1 MVETFTPA
9 VCGSRRRQRL
19 ALTGF
24 AVGAV
29 AASALVGAALGAV
42 GALLGTQL
50 AFLVA
55 ALALLAAAREAGI
68 VRLPLPQLRRQVPE
82 RWRSELPLPVWS
94 VGYGI
99 GLGLGFLTFQPVAT
113 FWVACAAAVALGKPL
128 AAGLCFAAYGAGRAL
143 MAAWPRH
150 GQADPTAAVES
161 LACRRRLLLLG
172 NVLALLVCAGLLA
185 AAPAAGA
192 AIQVQTVGAGLDPA
206 AAWAVLGRARMD
218 SGSPSVLLE
227 PRDGTPIPPVPGAAA
242 PAVDGG
248 LLAYHDAQGVKVIE
262 WRTGN
267 LVARVDG
274 QVAKPALDWP
284 LLAFV
289 RTDSTYKRLVVA
301 DYTDPAA
308 PVERVIV
315 RISAGND
322 LGRPSL
328 AAGRIAWHKL
338 TATSSTIYAQ
348 LLATGRR
355 SVIARSSVLVLAN
368 PSITST
374 RIVWVRQSSR
384 SCMLRMRR
392 WASPAVRRIYRTTG
406 STRLLWT
413 TALTGRTA
421 YVSRWS
427 LSTGASTLVRVNF

>member
-19 ALTGF
+19 ALAGF

-29 AASALVGAALGAV
+29 AASAVVGAALGAV

-50 AFLVA
+50 ALLVA
-55 ALALLAAAREAGI
+55 ALALLAAAREAGF
-68 VRLPLPQLRRQVPE
+68 VRLPVPQLRRQVPE

-94 VGYGI
+94 AGYGI

-150 GQADPTAAVES
+150 GQPDPTAAVEG
-161 LACRRRLLLLG
+161 LARRRRLLLFG
-172 NVLALLVCAGLLA
+172 YVGALLVCAGLLA

-192 AIQVQTVGAGLDPA
+192 AVQTLGAGLDPA
-206 AAWAVLGRARMD
+206 AAGTVLGRARMD
-218 SGSPSVLLE
+218 SGSSNVLLE
-227 PRDGTPIPPVPGAAA
+227 PRDGTPIAVSGAAA

-248 LLAYHDAQGVKVIE
+248 LLAYDDAQGVKVID
-262 WRTGN
+262 WRTRAV
-267 LVARVDG
+267 VARVDG

-301 DYTDPAA
+301 DYTDPAS
-308 PVERVIV
+308 PVERVIT
-315 RISAGND
+315 RISAVND

-328 AAGRIAWHKL
+328 AGGRIAWHKV
-338 TATSSTIYAQ
+338 TATSSRIYAQ
-348 LLATGRR
+348 VLATGRR

-374 RIVWVRQSSR
+374 RIVWVRQNSR
-384 SCMLRMRR
+384 SCALLMRR
-392 WASPAVRRIYRTTG
+392 WASPAVKRIYRTTG
-406 STRLLWT
+406 TTRLLWT

-421 YVSRWS
+421 YVTRWS
-427 LSTGASTLVRVNF
+427 LGTAASTLVRVNF

>member
-9 VCGSRRRQRL
+9 VCGGRRRQRL
-19 ALTGF
+19 ALAGF
-24 AVGAV
+24 ALGAV

-94 VGYGI
+94 IGYGI

-113 FWVACAAAVALGKPL
+113 FWVACAAAVALGNPL

-143 MAAWPRH
+143 MTAWPRR
-150 GQADPTAAVES
+150 GQPDPTAAVEG
-161 LACRRRLLLLG
+161 LARRRRLLLFG
-172 NVLALLVCAGLLA
+172 NVGALLVCAGLLA

-192 AIQVQTVGAGLDPA
+192 AVQTLGAGLDPA
-206 AAWAVLGRARMD
+206 ARGTVLGRARVD
-218 SGSPSVLLE
+218 SGSSSVLLE
-227 PRDGTPIPPVPGAAA
+227 PRDETPIAVSGAAA

-248 LLAYHDAQGVKVIE
+248 FLAYDDAQGVKVID
-262 WRTGN
+262 WRTGDP
-267 LVARVDG
+267 VARVDG
-274 QVAKPALDWP
+274 RVAKPALDWP

-301 DYTDPAA
+301 DYTDPAS
-308 PVERVIV
+308 PVERVIT
-315 RISAGND
+315 RIAAVND

-328 AAGRIAWHKL
+328 AGGRIAWHKV
-338 TATSSTIYAQ
+338 TATSSRIYAQ
-348 LLATGRR
+348 VLATGRR
-355 SVIARSSVLVLAN
+355 SVIARSSVFVLAN
-368 PSITST
+368 PSVTST

-384 SCMLRMRR
+384 SCVLRMRR
-392 WASPAVRRIYRTTG
+392 WASPAAKRIYRTTG
-406 STRLLWT
+406 TTRLLWT
-413 TALTGRTA
+413 TALTRRTA
-421 YVSRWS
+421 YVTRWS
-427 LSTGASTLVRVNF
+427 LGTGASTLVRVNF

>member
-19 ALTGF
+19 ALAGF

-42 GALLGTQL
+42 GALLGTEL

-68 VRLPLPQLRRQVPE
+68 VRLSLPQLRRQVPE
-82 RWRSELPLPVWS
+82 RWRSDLPLPVWS

-143 MAAWPRH
+143 MTAWPRH
-150 GQADPTAAVES
+150 GQADATAAVES
-161 LACRRRLLLLG
+161 LARRRRLLLLG
-172 NVLALLVCAGLLA
+172 NVLVLLVCAGLLA

-192 AIQVQTVGAGLDPA
+192 AIQIQTVGAGLDPA
-206 AAWAVLGRARMD
+206 AAWTVLGRARMD
-218 SGSPSVLLE
+218 SGNSNVLLE
-227 PRDGTPIPPVPGAAA
+227 PRGGAPFAAPGAAA

-248 LLAYHDAQGVKVIE
+248 LLAYQDGQGVKVID
-262 WRTGN
+262 WRTGDP
-267 LVARVDG
+267 VARVDG

-289 RTDSTYKRLVVA
+289 RTDSTYKRLVVV
-301 DYTDPAA
+301 DFTNPAS
-308 PVERVIV
+308 PTERVIV
-315 RISAGND
+315 RIAAGND

-338 TATSSTIYAQ
+338 TATSSTVYAQ
-348 LLATGRR
+348 RLATGGR

-384 SCMLRMRR
+384 SCILRMRR
-392 WASPAVRRIYRTTG
+392 WASPTVRTIYRTSG

-421 YVSRWS
+421 YVTRWS
-427 LSTGASTLVRVNF
+427 LRTGASTLVRVNF

>member
-143 MAAWPRH
+143 MAAWRRR
-150 GQADPTAAVES
+150 
-161 LACRRRLLLLG
+161 ACRWSCGSDPRCRSRSSRRGDRARAGTYGLGQLERPPRAARRNTDRSFRRRRSCGGRRLARVRRRAGSEGDRLAHPSCRRPCRRTG
-172 NVLALLVCAGLLA
+172 GEARSRLALARVRAH
-185 AAPAAGA
+185 
-192 AIQVQTVGAGLDPA
+192 GLDLQA
-206 AAWAVLGRARMD
+206 ARGRRLHGSRVPGRARD
-218 SGSPSVLLE
+218 YSDLRSE
-227 PRDGTPIPPVPGAAA
+227 RPRTP
-242 PAVDGG
+242 
-248 LLAYHDAQGVKVIE
+248 LARWRPHRVAQGD
-262 WRTGN
+262 GD
-267 LVARVDG
+267 LVEDLRASARDR
-274 QVAKPALDWP
+274 PALGDRAELCLRARQP
-284 LLAFV
+284 LHYFEADRLGQAKLAFL
-289 RTDSTYKRLVVA
+289 RSA
-301 DYTDPAA
+301 HAA
-308 PVERVIV
+308 VGQPGGEK
-315 RISAGND
+315 D
-322 LGRPSL
+322 LPHH
-328 AAGRIAWHKL
+328 W
-338 TATSSTIYAQ
+338 
-348 LLATGRR
+348 
-355 SVIARSSVLVLAN
+355 
-368 PSITST
+368 
-374 RIVWVRQSSR
+374 
-384 SCMLRMRR
+384 
-392 WASPAVRRIYRTTG
+392 
-406 STRLLWT
+406 
-413 TALTGRTA
+413 
-421 YVSRWS
+421 
-427 LSTGASTLVRVNF
+427 

>member
-1 MVETFTPA
+1 MVETFTLA

-19 ALTGF
+19 ALAGF

-29 AASALVGAALGAV
+29 AASAFVGASLGAV

-50 AFLVA
+50 AFVVA

-143 MAAWPRH
+143 MTAWPRH
-150 GQADPTAAVES
+150 G
-161 LACRRRLLLLG
+161 RRLLLLG
-172 NVLALLVCAGLLA
+172 NVGALLFCAGLLA

-192 AIQVQTVGAGLDPA
+192 AVQTLGAGLDPA
-206 AAWAVLGRARMD
+206 AAGTVLGRARMD
-218 SGSPSVLLE
+218 SGSSSVLVE
-227 PRDGTPIPPVPGAAA
+227 PRDRTPIAVPGAAA

-248 LLAYHDAQGVKVIE
+248 FLAYEDGQGVKVID
-262 WRTGN
+262 WRTEDP
-267 LVARVDG
+267 VARVDG

-301 DYTDPAA
+301 DYTNPAS
-308 PVERVIV
+308 PVERVIT
-315 RISAGND
+315 RISAVND

-328 AAGRIAWHKL
+328 AGGRIAWHKV
-338 TATSSTIYAQ
+338 TATSSRIFAQ
-348 LLATGRR
+348 VLATGRR

-374 RIVWVRQSSR
+374 RIVWVRQNSR
-384 SCMLRMRR
+384 SCALLMRR
-392 WASPAVRRIYRTTG
+392 WASPAVKRIYRTTG
-406 STRLLWT
+406 TTRLLWT

-421 YVSRWS
+421 YVTRWS
-427 LSTGASTLVRVNF
+427 LVTAASTLVRVNF

>member
-19 ALTGF
+19 ALAGF
-24 AVGAV
+24 ALGAV

-42 GALLGTQL
+42 GALLGTEL

-55 ALALLAAAREAGI
+55 ALALLAAAREAGF

-82 RWRSELPLPVWS
+82 RWRSEYPLPVWS

-143 MAAWPRH
+143 MTAWPRH
-150 GQADPTAAVES
+150 GQPDPTAAVEG
-161 LACRRRLLLLG
+161 LARRRRLLLFG
-172 NVLALLVCAGLLA
+172 NVGALLVCAGLLA
-185 AAPAAGA
+185 AAPVAGA
-192 AIQVQTVGAGLDPA
+192 AVQTLGAGLDPA
-206 AAWAVLGRARMD
+206 AARTVLGRARMD
-218 SGSPSVLLE
+218 SGSSSVLVE
-227 PRDGTPIPPVPGAAA
+227 PRDGTPIAVSRAAA
-242 PAVDGG
+242 PAVDGRF
-248 LLAYHDAQGVKVIE
+248 LAYDDAQGVKVID
-262 WRTGN
+262 WRTGDP
-267 LVARVDG
+267 VAHVDG

-301 DYTDPAA
+301 DYTNPAS
-308 PVERVIV
+308 PVVRVIA
-315 RISAGND
+315 RIYAVND

-328 AAGRIAWHKL
+328 AGGRIAWHKV
-338 TATSSTIYAQ
+338 TATSSRIYAQ
-348 LLATGRR
+348 VLSSGRR
-355 SVIARSSVLVLAN
+355 SMIARSSVFVFAN

-374 RIVWVRQSSR
+374 RIVWVRQNSR
-384 SCMLRMRR
+384 SCVLLMRR
-392 WASPAVRRIYRTTG
+392 WAGRAVKRIYRTTG
-406 STRLLWT
+406 TTSLLWT

-421 YVSRWS
+421 YVTRWS
-427 LSTGASTLVRVNF
+427 LSTRASTLVRVNF

>member
-19 ALTGF
+19 ALAGF

-50 AFLVA
+50 AFAVA

-68 VRLPLPQLRRQVPE
+68 VRLPLPQLRCQVPE

-150 GQADPTAAVES
+150 GQPDPTAAVEG
-161 LACRRRLLLLG
+161 LARRRRLLLVG
-172 NVLALLVCAGLLA
+172 NVGALLLCAGLLA

-192 AIQVQTVGAGLDPA
+192 AVQTLGPGLDPA
-206 AAWAVLGRARMD
+206 ASGTLLGRARMG
-218 SGSPSVLLE
+218 SGSSSVLLE
-227 PRDGTPIPPVPGAAA
+227 PQGETPIVIPGAGS
-242 PAVDGG
+242 PAVDGD
-248 LLAYHDAQGVKVIE
+248 LLAYDDAQGVKVIN
-262 WRTGN
+262 WRTER
-267 LVARVDG
+267 LVASVNG

-301 DYTDPAA
+301 DYTNPAS
-308 PVERVIV
+308 PTERVITK
-315 RISAGND
+315 ISAGSD

-328 AAGRIAWHKL
+328 ARGRIAWHRV
-338 TATSSTIYAQ
+338 TTGSSKIYAQ
-348 LLATGRR
+348 RLATGARA
-355 SVIARSSVLVLAN
+355 VIARSVVFVLAN
-368 PSITST
+368 PSITSR
-374 RIVWVRQSSR
+374 RIVWVVQGAR
-384 SCMLRMRR
+384 SCSLRTRR
-392 WASPAVRRIYRTTG
+392 WASPAVKRIYRTTG
-406 STRLLWT
+406 TTRLLWT

-421 YVSRWS
+421 YVTRWS

>member
-19 ALTGF
+19 ALGGF

-82 RWRSELPLPVWS
+82 RWRYDLPLPAWS

-128 AAGLCFAAYGAGRAL
+128 AAGLCFAAYGAGRAV

-161 LACRRRLLLLG
+161 LARRRRLLLVG

-192 AIQVQTVGAGLDPA
+192 AIQIQTVGAGLDPT
-206 AAWAVLGRARMD
+206 AAWTVLGRARRD
-218 SGSPSVLLE
+218 SGNSSVLIQ
-227 PRDGTPIPPVPGAAA
+227 PRNGTPITVRGAAA

-248 LLAYHDAQGVKVIE
+248 LLAYHDAQGVKVID
-262 WRTGN
+262 WRTGD

-289 RTDSTYKRLVVA
+289 RTDSTYKWLVVA
-301 DYTDPAA
+301 NYTDPAS

-315 RISAGND
+315 RIYAGND

-328 AAGRIAWHKL
+328 AAGRIAWHKF
-338 TATSSTIYAQ
+338 TGTSSTIYAQ
-348 LLATGRR
+348 VLATGRR
-355 SVIARSSVLVLAN
+355 SVVARSSVLVLAN

-384 SCMLRMRR
+384 YCVLRMRR
-392 WASPAVRRIYRTTG
+392 WASPAVRGIYRTTG

-421 YVSRWS
+421 YVTRWS
-427 LSTGASTLVRVNF
+427 LRTGASTLVRVNF

>member
-1 MVETFTPA
+1 
-9 VCGSRRRQRL
+9 
-19 ALTGF
+19 
-24 AVGAV
+24 
-29 AASALVGAALGAV
+29 
-42 GALLGTQL
+42 
-50 AFLVA
+50 
-55 ALALLAAAREAGI
+55 LLAAAREAGI

-128 AAGLCFAAYGAGRAL
+128 AAGLCFAAYGAGRAV

-161 LACRRRLLLLG
+161 LARRRRLLLFG
-172 NVLALLVCAGLLA
+172 NVVALLVCAGLLA

-192 AIQVQTVGAGLDPA
+192 AIQVQALGTGLDPA
-206 AAWAVLGRARMD
+206 AAWTVLGRARMD
-218 SGSPSVLLE
+218 SGSSSVLLE
-227 PRDGTPIPPVPGAAA
+227 PRNGTPFAVPGAGA

-248 LLAYHDAQGVKVIE
+248 LVAYDDGQGVKVID
-262 WRTGN
+262 WRTRN

-289 RTDSTYKRLVVA
+289 RTDSTYKRLVLRN
-301 DYTDPAA
+301 YTDPAS
-308 PVERVIV
+308 PTERVIV

-338 TATSSTIYAQ
+338 TATASTVYAQ
-348 LLATGRR
+348 RLATGRR

-384 SCMLRMRR
+384 SCILRMRR
-392 WASPAVRRIYRTTG
+392 WASPTVRTIYRTTG

-421 YVSRWS
+421 YVTRWS
-427 LSTGASTLVRVNF
+427 LRTGASTLVRVNF

>member
-9 VCGSRRRQRL
+9 VCGSKRRQRL
-19 ALTGF
+19 ALAGF

-82 RWRSELPLPVWS
+82 RWRAELPLPVWS

-99 GLGLGFLTFQPVAT
+99 GLGLGFVTFQPVAT
-113 FWVACAAAVALGKPL
+113 FWVACGAAVALGKPL

-143 MAAWPRH
+143 MTAWPRH
-150 GQADPTAAVES
+150 GQPDPTAAVES
-161 LACRRRLLLLG
+161 LARRRRLLLLG

-192 AIQVQTVGAGLDPA
+192 AIQIQTAGAGLDPA
-206 AAWAVLGRARMD
+206 AAWTVLGRARMG
-218 SGSPSVLLE
+218 SGSSSVLLE
-227 PRDGTPIPPVPGAAA
+227 PRGGTPITIDGAAA

-248 LLAYHDAQGVKVIE
+248 LLAYEDGQGVKVID
-262 WRTGN
+262 WRTGD

-284 LLAFV
+284 LLGFV

-301 DYTDPAA
+301 DYTDRAS
-308 PVERVIV
+308 PVEHVIT

-328 AAGRIAWHKL
+328 AGGRIAWHKL

-348 LLATGRR
+348 RLATGRR
-355 SVIARSSVLVLAN
+355 SVVARSRVLVLAN
-368 PSITST
+368 PSITLT

-384 SCMLRMRR
+384 ACVLRMRS
-392 WASPAVRRIYRTTG
+392 WASSTVRGIYRTTG

-413 TALTGRTA
+413 TALVGRTA
-421 YVSRWS
+421 YVTRWS
-427 LSTGASTLVRVNF
+427 LRTGASTLVRVNF

>member
-19 ALTGF
+19 ALAGF
-24 AVGAV
+24 TLGAV

-50 AFLVA
+50 VFVVA
-55 ALALLAAAREAGI
+55 ALAVLAAAREAGI

-150 GQADPTAAVES
+150 GQPDPTAAVES
-161 LACRRRLLLLG
+161 LARRRRLLLFG
-172 NVLALLVCAGLLA
+172 NVGALLVCAGLLA

-192 AIQVQTVGAGLDPA
+192 AIQTLGAGLDPA
-206 AAWAVLGRARMD
+206 AAGTVLGRARMD
-218 SGSPSVLLE
+218 SGSSSVLLE
-227 PRDGTPIPPVPGAAA
+227 SQGETPVAIPGGAA
-242 PAVDGG
+242 PAVDGD
-248 LLAYHDAQGVKVIE
+248 LLAYDDVQGVKVIN
-262 WRTGN
+262 WRTGD
-267 LVARVDG
+267 LVARVNG
-274 QVAKPALDWP
+274 EVAKPALDWP

-289 RTDSTYKRLVVA
+289 RRDSTSKQLVVT
-301 DYTDPAA
+301 DYTDPAS
-308 PVERVIV
+308 PTERVIV
-315 RISAGND
+315 RISTMND

-328 AAGRIAWHKL
+328 AGGRIAWHKV
-338 TATSSTIYAQ
+338 TATSSRIYAQ
-348 LLATGRR
+348 VLATGRR
-355 SVIARSSVLVLAN
+355 TVIARSVVLVLAN
-368 PSITST
+368 PSITSG
-374 RIVWVRQSSR
+374 RIVWVAQGPR
-384 SCMLRMRR
+384 SCSLRMRR
-392 WASPAVRRIYRTTG
+392 WASPAVKRIYRTTG
-406 STRLLWT
+406 TTRLLWT

-421 YVSRWS
+421 YVTRWS
-427 LSTGASTLVRVNF
+427 LATRASTLVRVNF